1 MSGAQHGC
9 WLWQQK
15 AIRVDANLHIA
26 GLRKEIGELVKSGQL
41 TPPFLSAPTDRP
53 RVYGH
58 PEALAAVQSLYDS
71 RSVVVV
77 EGGFW
82 VEGVRWIVRWDLADD
97 VLVIVVPSGDP
108 VGFMLGQTL
117 GEEVDP

>member
-1 MSGAQHGC
+1 MSDAQHGC

-15 AIRVDANLHIA
+15 AIPVDANLHIA
-26 GLRKEIGELVKSGQL
+26 GLRKEIGALVKSGQL
-41 TPPFLSAPTDRP
+41 TPPFLSAPTDPP

-58 PEALAAVQSLYDS
+58 PRSLSAVRSLYEPG
-71 RSVVVV
+71 SVVSV

-82 VEGVRWIVRWDLADD
+82 VEGARWIVRWDLPDD

-117 GEEVDP
+117 GEEVP